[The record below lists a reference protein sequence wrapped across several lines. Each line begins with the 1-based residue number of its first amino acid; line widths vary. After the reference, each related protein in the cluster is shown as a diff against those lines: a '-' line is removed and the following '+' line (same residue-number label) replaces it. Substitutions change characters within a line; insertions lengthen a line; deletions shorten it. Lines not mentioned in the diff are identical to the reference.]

1 LPRPPGAVRAFS
13 GEIMKSIFKVM
24 AMLLPLFGVPACALA
39 SCGSAFC
46 LVNTN
51 WDTHGAWSQPG
62 LRLDLRYETIN
73 QNQLQEGGHRIAIA
87 GIPRDHDEVQT
98 VNRNWLASLDYT
110 FNPDWG
116 INVSLPLV
124 NRTHLHIENDADAGT
139 QTPESWKFSNL
150 GDVRAVARYR
160 LASFESA
167 DHKLGTVGLNFGLKL
182 ATGRFDMQNA
192 NGDRAERPLQPGSGT
207 TDGLLGAY
215 YAQVL
220 PMRDLSWFAQGLLQV
235 PLNSR
240 EAFKPGR
247 RLALDAGLR
256 YDASEQVSLIL
267 QVNALYKS
275 RDSGINAEP
284 GDSGGRSLH
293 LSPGVSIAASQDVR
307 IYGFLQAP
315 LFQYVNGV
323 QLVARRAA
331 VLGVSTKF

>member
-1 LPRPPGAVRAFS
+1 MNLLRSA
-13 GEIMKSIFKVM
+13 
-24 AMLLPLFGVPACALA
+24 AMVLPLVIGNAPHAVA

-46 LVNTN
+46 LVNTS

-73 QNQLQEGGHRIAIA
+73 QNRLQEGRRRIAT
-87 GIPRDHDEVQT
+87 GEIPRDHDEVET
-98 VNRNWLASLDYT
+98 ANRNWLAGLDYT

-124 NRTHLHIENDADAGT
+124 KRTHLHIENDEAAAT
-139 QTPESWKFSNL
+139 QTPESWKFSKL
-150 GDVRAVARYR
+150 GDVRVLARYR

-192 NGDRAERPLQPGSGT
+192 DGERAERPLQPGSGT
-207 TDGLLGAY
+207 TDALLGAY

-220 PMRDLSWFAQGLLQV
+220 PLQDLSWFAQGLIQA
-235 PLNSR
+235 PFNSR
-240 EAFKPGR
+240 AGFKPGR

-256 YDASEQVSLIL
+256 YDATEQVSVIL

-275 RDSGINAEP
+275 RDAGTSAEP
-284 GDSGGRSLH
+284 EDSGGRSLH
-293 LSPGVSIAASQDVR
+293 LSPGVSIAATQDVR

-315 LFQYVNGV
+315 LSQYVNGV

-331 VLGVSTKF
+331 VLGVSAKF

>member
-1 LPRPPGAVRAFS
+1 MDFFRAAA
-13 GEIMKSIFKVM
+13 I
-24 AMLLPLFGVPACALA
+24 ALPLVAGIAPQALA

-46 LVNTN
+46 LINTN

-73 QNQLQEGGHRIAIA
+73 QTRLQEGRRRIAI
-87 GIPRDHDEVQT
+87 GEVPRDHDEVQT

-110 FNPDWG
+110 FNSDWG
-116 INVSLPLV
+116 VNVSLPLV
-124 NRTHLHIENDADAGT
+124 KRTHLHVENDEAAGT
-139 QTPESWKFSNL
+139 QTPESWKFSKL
-150 GDVRAVARYR
+150 GDVRVLARYR

-182 ATGRFDMQNA
+182 ATGRTDMQNVE
-192 NGDRAERPLQPGSGT
+192 GERAERPLQPGSGT

-215 YAQVL
+215 YARAL

-240 EAFKPGR
+240 EGFKPGR

-256 YDASEQVSLIL
+256 YDATERVSLIL
-267 QVNALYKS
+267 QVNSLYKS

-284 GDSGGRSLH
+284 EDSGGRSLH
-293 LSPGVSIAASQDVR
+293 LSPGVSIAASKDVR